1 MSPIKEK
8 GSISTTLNLWWTGID
23 LNYRAFYR
31 PVLQTV
37 GFNRTHPPVHY
48 LLLINTQQPITIT
61 IGIIIVKFH
70 IPTKISNNNL
80 IIKAVIPSPN
90 IKYSIGYPYKNRAVP

>member
-31 PVLQTV
+31 PV
-37 GFNRTHPPVHY
+37 RPY
-48 LLLINTQQPITIT
+48 LLLINTQQPITT
-61 IGIIIVKFH
+61 MIGMIIVKFH
-70 IPTKISNNNL
+70 TPTKINNNNL
-80 IIKAVIPSPN
+80 ITKAVIPRLK
-90 IKYSIGYPYKNRAVP
+90 IKYSIRLSS

>member
-37 GFNRTHPPVHY
+37 GFNRTHPPV
-48 LLLINTQQPITIT
+48 LIC
-61 IGIIIVKFH
+61 F
-70 IPTKISNNNL
+70 
-80 IIKAVIPSPN
+80 
-90 IKYSIGYPYKNRAVP
+90 